1 VIRAFILA
9 RSIAEQ
15 DRLRSLAASTDIA
28 VVGAATSLDAM
39 PGLKPDVAILAGD
52 HLPPRTRRRA
62 LPPIII
68 WTDDPGAAARVKA
81 WGSAAWGVVSRRA
94 APAQLQAAVLA
105 VANGLCV
112 VPPESFGP
120 AVDDT
125 TFGLGSGDEA
135 DGGALEEP
143 LTARLPAN
151 WASASTRSSFTSRRS
166 TASWAYRRGPPQYA
180 EDSAAAS
187 SRFRPGAR
195 LWCHRTAACGAGLQ
209 PCKSVVAP
217 CQPRAALRNSLTIQP
232 IQTHWQA

>member
-39 PGLKPDVAILAGD
+39 PGMRPDVAILAGD
-52 HLPPRTRRRA
+52 DLPPRTERRA
-62 LPPIII
+62 LPPIVI
-68 WTDDPGAAARVKA
+68 WTDDPGAAARVKG

-112 VPPESFGP
+112 VPSESLGP
-120 AVDDT
+120 AVGDT
-125 TFGLGSGDEA
+125 TLGLGRDDES

-143 LTARLPAN
+143 LTAREHDVLEI
-151 WASASTRSSFTSRRS
+151 ASRGLSNREVASELGISEHTVKFHLAAIYGKLGVS
-166 TASWAYRRGPPQYA
+166 T
-180 EDSAAAS
+180 
-187 SRFRPGAR
+187 
-195 LWCHRTAACGAGLQ
+195 RTAAVRRGL
-209 PCKSVVAP
+209 
-217 CQPRAALRNSLTIQP
+217 RRGI
-232 IQTHWQA
+232 IEI

>member
-39 PGLKPDVAILAGD
+39 PGLKADVAILAGE

-62 LPPIII
+62 LPPIVI

-120 AVDDT
+120 AVDDA

-143 LTARLPAN
+143 LTAREHDVLEI
-151 WASASTRSSFTSRRS
+151 ASRGLSNREVAGELGISEHTVKFHLAAIYGKLGVST
-166 TASWAYRRGPPQYA
+166 
-180 EDSAAAS
+180 
-187 SRFRPGAR
+187 
-195 LWCHRTAACGAGLQ
+195 RTAAVRRGL
-209 PCKSVVAP
+209 
-217 CQPRAALRNSLTIQP
+217 RRGI
-232 IQTHWQA
+232 IEI

>member
-62 LPPIII
+62 LPPIVI
-68 WTDDPGAAARVKA
+68 WTDDPVAAARVKA

-125 TFGLGSGDEA
+125 TFGLGSDDEG

-143 LTARLPAN
+143 LTAREHDVLEI
-151 WASASTRSSFTSRRS
+151 ASRGLSNREVAGELGISEHTVKFHLAAIYGKLGVST
-166 TASWAYRRGPPQYA
+166 
-180 EDSAAAS
+180 
-187 SRFRPGAR
+187 
-195 LWCHRTAACGAGLQ
+195 RTAAVRRGL
-209 PCKSVVAP
+209 
-217 CQPRAALRNSLTIQP
+217 RRGI
-232 IQTHWQA
+232 IEI

>member
-135 DGGALEEP
+135 EGGALEEP
-143 LTARLPAN
+143 LTAREHDVLEI
-151 WASASTRSSFTSRRS
+151 ASRGLSNREVAGELGISEHTVKFHLAAIYGKLGVST
-166 TASWAYRRGPPQYA
+166 
-180 EDSAAAS
+180 
-187 SRFRPGAR
+187 
-195 LWCHRTAACGAGLQ
+195 RTAAVRRGL
-209 PCKSVVAP
+209 
-217 CQPRAALRNSLTIQP
+217 RRGI
-232 IQTHWQA
+232 IEI